1 MLAVDEAH
9 CISQWGYDFRPSYLR
24 IAELRR
30 LIPDVPVL
38 ALTASATKQVAD
50 DIMHRLGFAEKRM
63 LRGSFSRPNLSYS
76 VRHVDDKNEQLMR
89 VVNNVNGSG
98 IVYVRLREAAEKVA
112 VFYSRNMSLGIN
124 LLLSLVRKAAA
135 TLEGFD
141 IEIIEKHHHNKLDAP
156 SGTALMLA
164 EAAAETVPYDA
175 EFVYERQSVR
185 RKRAPEE
192 IGIHA
197 VRGGSIVGEHD
208 VIFAG
213 MDEVITIS
221 HSAASREVF
230 AQGALRAAIFMKGKS
245 AGTYNMENVID
256 G

>member
-1 MLAVDEAH
+1 MSNTVKIIVTGVGGRMGKAVCEAAKAHGGFEIVAGVDIAPVQADFPIYSGICDVSPDLGADVIIDFSHHSALEGILAYCGNSGCAAVICTTGHTE
-9 CISQWGYDFRPSYLR
+9 
-24 IAELRR
+24 E
-30 LIPDVPVL
+30 
-38 ALTASATKQVAD
+38 
-50 DIMHRLGFAEKRM
+50 EK
-63 LRGSFSRPNLSYS
+63 S
-76 VRHVDDKNEQLMR
+76 LMR
-89 VVNNVNGSG
+89 
-98 IVYVRLREAAEKVA
+98 AASEKIA

-230 AQGALRAAIFMKGKS
+230 AQGALRAAVFMKGKS
-245 AGTYNMENVID
+245 AGMYNMENVID

>member
-1 MLAVDEAH
+1 MNNTVKIIVTGVGGRMGKAVCEAAKAHGGFEIVAGVDIAPVQAEFPVYCGIGEVSTELGADVIIDFSHHSALEGILAYCEASGSAAVICTTGHTEDEKA
-9 CISQWGYDFRPSYLR
+9 
-24 IAELRR
+24 
-30 LIPDVPVL
+30 
-38 ALTASATKQVAD
+38 
-50 DIMHRLGFAEKRM
+50 M
-63 LRGSFSRPNLSYS
+63 
-76 VRHVDDKNEQLMR
+76 MR
-89 VVNNVNGSG
+89 VAS
-98 IVYVRLREAAEKVA
+98 EKMA

-164 EAAAETVPYDA
+164 EAAAESVPYDA

-230 AQGALRAAIFMKGKS
+230 AQGALRAALFMKGKG
-245 AGTYNMENVID
+245 AGMYNMENVID

>member
-1 MLAVDEAH
+1 MGKAVCEAAKAHGGFEIVAGVDIAPVQAEFPIYSGIGDVSPDLGADVIIDFSHHSALEGILAYCEASGCAAVICTTGHTDE
-9 CISQWGYDFRPSYLR
+9 
-24 IAELRR
+24 EK
-30 LIPDVPVL
+30 
-38 ALTASATKQVAD
+38 ALMKTAS
-50 DIMHRLGFAEKRM
+50 EK
-63 LRGSFSRPNLSYS
+63 
-76 VRHVDDKNEQLMR
+76 
-89 VVNNVNGSG
+89 
-98 IVYVRLREAAEKVA
+98 IA

-164 EAAAETVPYDA
+164 EAAAETIPYDA

-213 MDEVITIS
+213 TDEVITIS

-230 AQGALRAAIFMKGKS
+230 AQGALRAALFMKGKK

>member
-1 MLAVDEAH
+1 MGKAVCEAAKAH
-9 CISQWGYDFRPSYLR
+9 GGFEIVAGVDIAPVQADFPVYSG
-24 IAELRR
+24 IAEVA
-30 LIPDVPVL
+30 PDLGADVIIDFSHHT
-38 ALTASATKQVAD
+38 ALEGILKYCAVSGCAAVICTTGHTAE
-50 DIMHRLGFAEKRM
+50 EK
-63 LRGSFSRPNLSYS
+63 
-76 VRHVDDKNEQLMR
+76 ELM
-89 VVNNVNGSG
+89 
-98 IVYVRLREAAEKVA
+98 REAAEKVA